1 MLYPGWRGG
10 SATVGGHHRLAM
22 PMTSN
27 APQRLSWTDLR
38 QALAD
43 VPALALS
50 FGYFFCLL
58 CGYFMLR
65 SIRDAFGASDDAAT
79 VFPPAMVA
87 FFADHGIA
95 LGELTLQVLFTGTF
109 LSMLLLQPLYGALVS
124 RFPRRVFL
132 PFVYAL
138 LVLALGAFTMLF
150 ANEVPGRGAAF
161 FIFLAVVNLFAVSVF
176 WSFMS
181 DIYSSTQSRLFYGF
195 IGVGGTLG
203 ALAGPVLTKLIVED
217 VGVETIMLMGTGF
230 MGLCL
235 VFVIALAPWA
245 RRREMVRGGP
255 RFDEAMGGRFLEGL
269 RIVARDP
276 LMRALA
282 ALMFFGVAVGTLL
295 YNEQAAVARQIVDDD
310 ARTAFFA
317 TIDLWVN
324 GLTLVIQMFIT
335 PFLLARFGI
344 APLLL
349 VPGIAITLGFAVL
362 AANPLPM
369 LLMAVQVAT
378 RAGEFSL
385 AKPARETIYTRVD
398 AETRYKAKAFI
409 DTAVYRGGDF
419 TFVWVHKLIAGFGSA
434 VVFAFGTGIA
444 LAMLASAWAVV
455 RAQRNLRE
463 G

>member
-1 MLYPGWRGG
+1 
-10 SATVGGHHRLAM
+10 
-22 PMTSN
+22 MTSN

-245 RRREMVRGGP
+245 RRREVVRGGP
-255 RFDEAMGGRFLEGL
+255 RFDEAIGGRFLEGL

-455 RAQRNLRE
+455 RAQRPLRDA
-463 G
+463 

>member
-1 MLYPGWRGG
+1 M
-10 SATVGGHHRLAM
+10 
-22 PMTSN
+22 
-27 APQRLSWTDLR
+27 
-38 QALAD
+38 
-43 VPALALS
+43 
-50 FGYFFCLL
+50 
-58 CGYFMLR
+58 
-65 SIRDAFGASDDAAT
+65 
-79 VFPPAMVA
+79 
-87 FFADHGIA
+87 
-95 LGELTLQVLFTGTF
+95 
-109 LSMLLLQPLYGALVS
+109 
-124 RFPRRVFL
+124 
-132 PFVYAL
+132 
-138 LVLALGAFTMLF
+138 
-150 ANEVPGRGAAF
+150 
-161 FIFLAVVNLFAVSVF
+161 
-176 WSFMS
+176 
-181 DIYSSTQSRLFYGF
+181 
-195 IGVGGTLG
+195 
-203 ALAGPVLTKLIVED
+203 
-217 VGVETIMLMGTGF
+217 
-230 MGLCL
+230 
-235 VFVIALAPWA
+235 FVIALAPWA
-245 RRREMVRGGP
+245 RRREVVRGGP